1 MTRLFFIV
9 LLTLLTALQVR
20 AYPPAPAFTVFGTI
34 RDAFGWEIS
43 SSSAEVLFKESGTG
57 KVISR
62 GMVTPGTLTENYRLQ
77 LPLDHNRTGVP
88 YRAEAV
94 NTLAAFTVEVVI
106 DGVTWFPVQAGAN
119 PVTTLQSANFTRV
132 DLVLSEDSDGDQL
145 PDAWEEWQL
154 EAAGLDPLRLDL
166 IDRDGDADGDGLS
179 NYNEYVAG
187 TFSLLTSDT
196 FHLEFTG
203 IAADGWSEFQFL
215 AVIGKRY
222 YLERSRDLVLWQRA
236 PFTLG
241 TTRERAGEIS
251 DWQAPDTLFQHISS
265 PPDGSGRWFYRLTVF

>member
-1 MTRLFFIV
+1 M
-9 LLTLLTALQVR
+9 QGS
-20 AYPPAPAFTVFGTI
+20 AYPPAPAFTVYGTI

-43 SSSAEVLFKESGTG
+43 SSSAEVLFKESGSG

-62 GMVTPGTLTENYRLQ
+62 GVVTPGTLTENYRLL
-77 LPLDHNRTGVP
+77 LPLDHNRAGLP
-88 YRAEAV
+88 YRTEAV
-94 NTLAAFTVEVVI
+94 NTLAAFTIEVVI
-106 DGVTWFPVQAGAN
+106 DGVTWFPIQAGAD
-119 PVTTLQSANFTRV
+119 PVTTLQSAGFTRV

-145 PDAWEEWQL
+145 PDVWEAWQL
-154 EAAGLDPLRLDL
+154 EAAGLDPLRIDL
-166 IDRDGDADGDGLS
+166 IDHDGDPDGDGLS

-203 IAADGWSEFQFL
+203 IATDGWSEFQFL

-222 YLERSRDLVLWQRA
+222 FLERSRDLVLWERA
-236 PFTLG
+236 PFRLG
-241 TTRERAGEIS
+241 TGRGRLFDLD
-251 DWQAPDTLFQHISS
+251 DWLAPDTLFQNISS